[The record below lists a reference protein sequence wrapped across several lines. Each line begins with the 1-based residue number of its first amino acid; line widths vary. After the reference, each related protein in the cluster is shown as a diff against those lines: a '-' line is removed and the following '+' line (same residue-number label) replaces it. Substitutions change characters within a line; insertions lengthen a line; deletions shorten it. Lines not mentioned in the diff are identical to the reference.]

1 MKDLVILVATHKKYQ
16 MPTEKIYLPLHVGRE
31 GKEDLGY
38 QGDNT
43 GDNISIKNPNYC
55 ELTGLYWAWKNLDC
69 EYIGLCHYR
78 RYFSNKGLI
87 QRFLHRHNKFELILT
102 ESEIRGLLKEYDVIL
117 PKKRNYYIET
127 VWSHYKNAHY
137 IKDLEETKKIIE
149 EKYPEYLDSFEK
161 VMSGRK
167 LHLYNMFVMK
177 KELFDE
183 YCQWLFDLLFE
194 LEKSVEI
201 NNYNKYQKRIYG
213 FLSERIFNVWMQKK
227 GIKVKELKVVNLH
240 KNNWFRKIIQFVSRK
255 ITGGKRKA

>member
-16 MPTEKIYLPLHVGRE
+16 MPTEDIYLPLHVGRE

-55 ELTGLYWAWKNLDC
+55 ELTGLYWAWKNLNC

-78 RYFSNKGLI
+78 RYFTNKSLI

-102 ESEIRGLLKEYDVIL
+102 GSEIRKLLEENDVIL
-117 PKKRNYYIET
+117 PTKRNYYIET
-127 VWSHYKNAHY
+127 VWSHYKNAHH

-161 VMSGRK
+161 VMSETK
-167 LHLYNMFVMK
+167 LHLYNMFIMK
-177 KELFDE
+177 KEDFNRYCKWVFDI
-183 YCQWLFDLLFE
+183 LFE
-194 LEKSVEI
+194 LEKRVDISSYD
-201 NNYNKYQKRIYG
+201 NYQKRIYG
-213 FLSERIFNVWMQKK
+213 FISERLFNVWVYSRKLRLKK
-227 GIKVKELKVVNLH
+227 LPVVNIEEINWGKKIANFLLRKVK
-240 KNNWFRKIIQFVSRK
+240 
-255 ITGGKRKA
+255 